1 MSHHGLLVSK
11 LRDTF
16 FPNLGVRG
24 VMENKV
30 DAVCP
35 CVSLADLCGWD
46 CWRTQLWSLAV
57 SPGGLSCSQ
66 VLCSWI
72 RRYLYKALGFPLESR
87 DCHFCLRG
95 CMTIYTSTSW
105 QMWKPKVR
113 PVVRRGW
120 RLCVQGLG
128 CLTCHR
134 SLAGQLAKS

>member
-72 RRYLYKALGFPLESR
+72 RPLQGPGISSR
-87 DCHFCLRG
+87 E
-95 CMTIYTSTSW
+95 
-105 QMWKPKVR
+105 
-113 PVVRRGW
+113 
-120 RLCVQGLG
+120 QGLSF
-128 CLTCHR
+128 LPERLHDN
-134 SLAGQLAKS
+134 LHKYQLADVEA